1 MSSNTRRGSPE
12 RIRFRGGRVSVDGVD
27 EGEYNCKWPNAK
39 KLVSQLYE
47 VCLREA
53 QCFANLGGNGKCIAE
68 LNSEYSYV
76 SFELKNFITSENFRK
91 RFAFDGDNLV
101 ANTNSYILIG
111 PKHDVTTTHGL
122 ENIDDKFPD
131 PFYKEKQEI
140 TCPKVDCTTDNCYC
154 QCRPDNCNEK
164 PVRPGPPA
172 IVTMGLQ
179 DFREGKILNFV
190 DPFKGQHRYEVTEDG
205 RVRNADGSY
214 TMYMHPKGWMAPI
227 KREYL
232 DGDAVVIPD
241 ICR

>member
-1 MSSNTRRGSPE
+1 M
-12 RIRFRGGRVSVDGVD
+12 
-27 EGEYNCKWPNAK
+27 
-39 KLVSQLYE
+39 
-47 VCLREA
+47 REA

-91 RFAFDGDNLV
+91 RFAFDGENLV

-154 QCRPDNCNEK
+154 RCRPDNCNKEPLR
-164 PVRPGPPA
+164 PVLP
-172 IVTMGLQ
+172 VLKFQ
-179 DFREGKILNFV
+179 N
-190 DPFKGQHRYEVTEDG
+190 
-205 RVRNADGSY
+205 S
-214 TMYMHPKGWMAPI
+214 PKS
-227 KREYL
+227 
-232 DGDAVVIPD
+232 
-241 ICR
+241 